1 MPVII
6 DDSVLI
12 AAHLDESELKRE
24 LAIALFER
32 ERLTLGQASLLAGVD
47 QLAFQG
53 FLAERKIPIHYD
65 VEELREDL
73 ATLRRLGCL

>member
-6 DDSVLI
+6 DDSVLL

-24 LAIALFER
+24 LATALFER
-32 ERLTLGQASLLAGVD
+32 EHLTLGQASLLADVD
-47 QLAFQG
+47 QLTFQG

-65 VEELREDL
+65 VEEFREDL